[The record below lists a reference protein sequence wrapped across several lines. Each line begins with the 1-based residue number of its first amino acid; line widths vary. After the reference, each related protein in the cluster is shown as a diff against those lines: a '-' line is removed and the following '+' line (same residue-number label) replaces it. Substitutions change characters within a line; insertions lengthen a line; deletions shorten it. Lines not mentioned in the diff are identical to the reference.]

1 MNINKSKY
9 CGYCQCP
16 KLVWLK
22 KNKSEEFVVDE
33 DVLERA
39 SISNE
44 ICKLQRK
51 LFGKHVD
58 ILSLVDDVA
67 NIEKLVNKTNEVLN
81 SKAKVIVDASFEFDG
96 AYCVVDIL
104 KKEDVGY
111 SIYRTKSSTKPNQHA
126 YMVEI
131 AFQKYILQKC
141 GINVVNTYV
150 INVNTK
156 YDFKYKLNLNK
167 LFKVTNVTELV
178 DQEFKKVE
186 NNICNLKTTLEMK
199 EEPKI
204 DLNAGCHSPYTCGFW
219 QYCSKHLPNPS
230 VFDLYATSIQKKIEY
245 YNKGIITFEDIKSQC
260 ISLDCIQNMQ
270 IEHTLENKETMFDKE
285 NVDKFLNKL
294 WYPLYFLDFET
305 VQTGIPIYK
314 KSRPYQPIPFQY
326 SLHYIEKPNGEI
338 KHKECLVEPFKDP
351 RKQIAKSL
359 LKDIPTNACVLAFN
373 KFFEGDRIRDLAK
386 LFQSKR
392 KKLLAI
398 SKNIFDLMDPFS
410 NGYVY
415 NKNMG
420 NSLSIKSILP
430 ALYPN
435 DPSLNYEN
443 LNGVNN
449 GNDAMVIFQKMKN
462 MTVDE
467 REKAKRE
474 LLEYCKLDTYAMV
487 KIFEYLTNHNNLT

>member
-16 KLVWLK
+16 KFVWLK
-22 KNKSEEFVVDE
+22 KNKNEEFVVDE
-33 DVLERA
+33 SVQERA
-39 SISNE
+39 FSSNE
-44 ICKLQRK
+44 ICKLERK
-51 LFGKHVD
+51 LFGRLVD
-58 ILSLVDDVA
+58 VPSLVDDA
-67 NIEKLVNKTNEVLN
+67 TNIQSLVKKTKEVVN
-81 SKAKVIVDASFEFDG
+81 SKAKVVVDASFEFDG

-104 KKEDVGY
+104 KKEDEGY
-111 SIYRTKSSTKPNQHA
+111 SIYRTKSSTKPNQHI

-131 AFQKYILQKC
+131 AFQKYILKKC
-141 GINVVNTYV
+141 GIDVTNAYV

-156 YDFKYKLNLNK
+156 YDFKCKLNLNK
-167 LFKVTNVTELV
+167 LFKITNVTELV
-178 DQEFKKVE
+178 DQELQKVE
-186 NNICNLKTTLEMK
+186 NNICNLKTILEME
-199 EEPKI
+199 EEPII
-204 DLNAGCHSPYTCGFW
+204 DLNVGCHSPYTCGFW
-219 QYCSKHLPNPS
+219 KYCSKHLPNPS
-230 VFDLYATSIQKKIEY
+230 VFDLYATSIQKKISY
-245 YNKGIITFEDIKSQC
+245 YKQGIITFEDIKSKC
-260 ISLDCIQNMQ
+260 ENLEHIQNMQ
-270 IEHTLENKETMFDKE
+270 IEHTLENKDTVINKE
-285 NVDKFLNKL
+285 KVKEFLNKL

-305 VQTGIPIYK
+305 VQNGIPNYK

-326 SLHYIEKPNGEI
+326 SLHYIKTEGGEVY
-338 KHKECLVEPFKDP
+338 HKEFLAEPFKDP

-373 KFFEGDRIRDLAK
+373 KFFEGDRIKDLAK
-386 LFQSKR
+386 LFPTQR

-398 SKNIFDLMDPFS
+398 SKNIFDLMDPFA

-462 MTVDE
+462 MTTK
-467 REKAKRE
+467 EKEQAKKE

-487 KIFEYLTNHNNLT
+487 KIYEYLTKTE